1 MSSNQ
6 PYYLPKREALAFLVV
21 ASLLVAGLQNAFY
34 QMSTPTLDAL
44 RYVDYALNVHDH
56 GVFGF
61 SGKYRDKAPAPR
73 YQNSPLYP
81 ALLAFTVWLDPDLEA
96 KLNCSILNVS
106 STEKTCAGNF
116 NSIVAV
122 QDGLVIGAL
131 MCLWLTTMLL
141 YNRSPIAWIACAL
154 ALASTKPLF
163 FANHLLT
170 EILILFFFA
179 ALMLALVLALK
190 HGVRRCW
197 PIIGIIIGLM
207 VLTRPEYVYLAYFF
221 ILIGIFIAVIHGSK
235 RVYLSLILFVVAYS
249 AVVGPWVAR
258 NHHHFG
264 HFAVTG
270 GYSDIII
277 SQRVAY
283 NRMSLREWAV
293 AFVYWLPGHGEALT
307 AKLFPG
313 SDYSKLGTEPGSYY
327 FTDSVTLYE
336 QGMAAVGG
344 DRDRLT
350 GHLIRSE
357 ILNAPMRHGLTSIPL
372 AWRGILAGKYLAV
385 TGAPCLMILL
395 IASMRNRDWT
405 FPALTL
411 PALVMVGLYAAVSVS
426 IPRYNVYLIYYY
438 ATAVAWVLVNLVD
451 RKRIIT

>member
-1 MSSNQ
+1 MPTPDQ
-6 PYYLPKREALAFLVV
+6 RCLPKREVLVFIIV
-21 ASLLVAGLQNAFY
+21 ATLTVMILQNLFFR
-34 QMSTPTLDAL
+34 MPEPTLDEFQ
-44 RYVDYALNVHDH
+44 YIDYALNIHDH
-56 GVFGF
+56 GVFGL
-61 SGKYRDKAPAPR
+61 SGKYRDNTPAPQ
-73 YQNSPLYP
+73 YINSPLYP
-81 ALLAFTVWLDPDLEA
+81 ALLAFTVWLDPELEA
-96 KLNCSILNVS
+96 KLKCLIINRGSA
-106 STEKTCAGNF
+106 EKTCPGNF
-116 NSIVAV
+116 RSIIVV
-122 QDGLVIGAL
+122 QNALVVGAL
-131 MCLWLTTMLL
+131 MCLWLTIMVL
-141 YNRSPIAWIACAL
+141 YNRSSVAWLACAL

-179 ALMLALVLALK
+179 ALMLGLVLALK
-190 HGVRRCW
+190 HGVRNSW
-197 PIIGIIIGLM
+197 PIIGLIVGLM

-221 ILIGIFIAVIHGSK
+221 VLLGIVLAVARRSQSDC
-235 RVYLSLILFVVAYS
+235 LSLVLFVVAYY

-277 SQRVAY
+277 SQRVSY
-283 NRMSLREWAV
+283 NRMSLREWTV
-293 AFVYWLPGHGEALT
+293 AFIYWLPSHGEALT

-336 QGMAAVGG
+336 QGMADVGG

-357 ILNAPMRHGLTSIPL
+357 ILDHPVRHLLTSIPL
-372 AWRGILAGKYLAV
+372 AWRGVLAGKYLAV
-385 TGAPCLMILL
+385 IGLPCLMILL
-395 IASMRNRDWT
+395 VASIRNRDWM
-405 FPALTL
+405 FPILAL
-411 PALVMVGLYAAVSVS
+411 PALVMIGLYAAVSVS

-438 ATAVAWVLVNLVD
+438 AIAVAWVLVFLID
-451 RKRIIT
+451 RKRANN